1 MTVPH
6 PRILVI
12 DDHDLVRAGARAV
25 LEASVPDAVVD
36 DVDSIA
42 SALRLADEAPA
53 VVVLDVR
60 LQGLS
65 GIEGLVL
72 LKKRWPQTPVVM
84 LSSYADPDT
93 IAAALDAA

>member
-1 MTVPH
+1 M
-6 PRILVI
+6 
-12 DDHDLVRAGARAV
+12 